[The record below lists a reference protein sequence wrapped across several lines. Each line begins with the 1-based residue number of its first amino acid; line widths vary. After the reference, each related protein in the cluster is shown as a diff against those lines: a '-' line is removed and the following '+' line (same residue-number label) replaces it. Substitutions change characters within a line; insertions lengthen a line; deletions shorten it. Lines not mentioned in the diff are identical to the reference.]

1 MAGGCRDIVLVA
13 ARTQGSAT
21 SSSGPLTERM
31 TTPRRTPL
39 LHCPAPAK
47 VNLFLHVTGRR
58 SDGYHL
64 LETVFQLID
73 LFDWLDFE
81 PRDDGLIVASSG
93 DWPMEQD
100 LTVRAARLLRQT
112 AGASDRTDFGVT
124 IRVDKQIPVG
134 GGLGGGSSD
143 AATTLLALNQL
154 WQLHWPVQ
162 RLAELSVALGADVP
176 MFVRGHNAYAL
187 GIGEELQP
195 IALPARHFI
204 VVQPPVEVQTAVV
217 FADPNLTRNTKP
229 LTLAGFAREQST
241 AAARLPGH
249 NDLQKPVLQR
259 FPAVADALSVLLE
272 AAATL
277 GVDPSAV
284 RMSGS
289 GACVFA
295 ATESS
300 SIAAAI
306 AEFVSGAGVGR
317 VHRCASL
324 QRHPMIEAVAQ

>member
-1 MAGGCRDIVLVA
+1 
-13 ARTQGSAT
+13 
-21 SSSGPLTERM
+21 M
-31 TTPRRTPL
+31 TTLRRSPL

-81 PRDDGLIVASSG
+81 PRDDGVIEATSG

-100 LTVRAARLLRQT
+100 LAVRAARLLRQS

-124 IRVDKQIPVG
+124 IRINKQIPIG

-143 AATTLLALNQL
+143 AATTLLALNHL
-154 WQLHWPVQ
+154 WQLDWPVE
-162 RLAELSVALGADVP
+162 RLAQLAVQLGADVP
-176 MFVRGHNAYAL
+176 VFVLGHNAYGL
-187 GIGEELQP
+187 GIGEELQE
-195 IALPARHFI
+195 ISLPDRHYVI
-204 VVQPPVEVQTAVV
+204 VQPPVEVPTAVV

-229 LTLAGFAREQST
+229 LTLVGFAREQSV
-241 AAARLPGH
+241 AAHRLPGH
-249 NDLQKPVLQR
+249 NDLQMPALQR
-259 FPAVADALSVLLE
+259 FPAVANALSVLLE
-272 AAATL
+272 AALTF

-295 ATESS
+295 ATDSP
-300 SIAAAI
+300 SIAASI
-306 AEFVSGAGVGR
+306 AEVVSGAGVGR

-324 QRHPMIEAVAQ
+324 QRHPMIEAVAK

>member
-1 MAGGCRDIVLVA
+1 
-13 ARTQGSAT
+13 
-21 SSSGPLTERM
+21 M
-31 TTPRRTPL
+31 TTLRRPPR

-47 VNLFLHVTGRR
+47 INLFLHVTGRR

-81 PRDDGLIVASSG
+81 PRDDGLIVATSG

-100 LTVRAARLLRQT
+100 LAVRAARLLRQA
-112 AGASDRTDFGVT
+112 AGALVRADFGVT
-124 IRVDKQIPVG
+124 IRINKQIPIG

-143 AATTLLALNQL
+143 AATTLLALNHL
-154 WQLHWPVQ
+154 WQLHWPVE
-162 RLAELSVALGADVP
+162 RLAQLAVQLGADVP
-176 MFVRGHNAYAL
+176 VFVLGHNAYGL
-187 GIGEELQP
+187 GIGEELQE
-195 IALPARHFI
+195 ISLPTRHYVI
-204 VVQPPVEVQTAVV
+204 VQPPVEVPTAVV

-229 LTLAGFAREQST
+229 LTLVGFAREQS
-241 AAARLPGH
+241 AVSHRLPGH
-249 NDLQKPVLQR
+249 NDLQMPVLQR
-259 FPAVADALSVLLE
+259 FPAVANALSALLE
-272 AAATL
+272 AALTF

-295 ATESS
+295 ATDSP
-300 SIAAAI
+300 SIAASI
-306 AEFVSGAGVGR
+306 AEVVSGAGVGR

-324 QRHPMIEAVAQ
+324 QRHPMIGAVAK